1 MDCCALERDT
11 PFIKQASIDVIET
24 INLWIQDHQDLV
36 YILIFTYCVSKS
48 SILPV
53 FVGILVASE
62 SLLLVPSLTAMIAG
76 GFAGDM
82 LRFGLGRR
90 YGEVIVAKMPKSFAG
105 WMGKTMRLFEHYGVA
120 YILLCRYPNT
130 IRMIGMLPVGMSSMS
145 LIRFLPLSTLSLLL
159 WVGIYVALGYSLG
172 ASMSELLE
180 HNLMLLG
187 PVLLLVFVAVGW
199 LALRRIDKLE
209 ERALKATE

>member
-1 MDCCALERDT
+1 M
-11 PFIKQASIDVIET
+11 IET

-53 FVGILVASE
+53 FAGILVASE
-62 SLLLVPSLTAMIAG
+62 SLLLGPSLTAMIAG
-76 GFAGDM
+76 GIIGD
-82 LRFGLGRR
+82 LVRYGLGRR
-90 YGEVIVAKMPKSFAG
+90 YGNAIIGKLPKSFAG

-130 IRMIGMLPVGMSSMS
+130 IRMIGMLPVGMSKMPVV
-145 LIRFLPLSTLSLLL
+145 RFLPLSVISILL
-159 WVGIYVALGYSLG
+159 WVGVYFALGYSLG

-180 HNLMLLG
+180 RNLMLVG
-187 PVLLLVFVAVGW
+187 PVLLIVFVVLGW
-199 LALRRIDKLE
+199 YGLRRIDKIE

>member
-1 MDCCALERDT
+1 M
-11 PFIKQASIDVIET
+11 IET

-53 FVGILVASE
+53 FVGILVVSE

-76 GFAGDM
+76 GFTGDM
-82 LRFGLGRR
+82 LRFWLGRR
-90 YGEVIVAKMPKSFAG
+90 YGETIVAKMPKSFAG

-145 LIRFLPLSTLSLLL
+145 LIRFLPLSIVSLLL
-159 WVGIYVALGYSLG
+159 WIGIYVALGYSLG
-172 ASMSELLE
+172 AGMSELLE

-199 LALRRIDKLE
+199 FGLRRIDKLE

>member
-1 MDCCALERDT
+1 
-11 PFIKQASIDVIET
+11 
-24 INLWIQDHQDLV
+24 
-36 YILIFTYCVSKS
+36 
-48 SILPV
+48 
-53 FVGILVASE
+53 
-62 SLLLVPSLTAMIAG
+62 
-76 GFAGDM
+76 
-82 LRFGLGRR
+82 
-90 YGEVIVAKMPKSFAG
+90 
-105 WMGKTMRLFEHYGVA
+105 MRLFEHYGVA

-159 WVGIYVALGYSLG
+159 WIGIYVALGYSLG

>member
-1 MDCCALERDT
+1 M
-11 PFIKQASIDVIET
+11 IET

-53 FVGILVASE
+53 FVGILVVSE

-76 GFAGDM
+76 GFTGDM
-82 LRFGLGRR
+82 LRFWLGRR
-90 YGEVIVAKMPKSFAG
+90 YGETIVAKMPKSFAG

-145 LIRFLPLSTLSLLL
+145 LIRFLPLSIASLLL
-159 WVGIYVALGYSLG
+159 WIGIYVALGYSFG
-172 ASMSELLE
+172 AGMSELLE

-199 LALRRIDKLE
+199 FGLRRIDKLE

>member
-1 MDCCALERDT
+1 M
-11 PFIKQASIDVIET
+11 FET

-105 WMGKTMRLFEHYGVA
+105 WMSKTMRLFEHYGVA